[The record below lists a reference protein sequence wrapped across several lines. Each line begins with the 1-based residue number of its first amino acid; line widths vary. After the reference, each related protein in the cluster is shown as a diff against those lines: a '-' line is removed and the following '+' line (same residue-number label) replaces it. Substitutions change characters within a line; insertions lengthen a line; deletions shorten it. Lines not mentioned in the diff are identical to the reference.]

1 LQFAGKKKEKNH
13 QSLQLGQRTYYHR
26 LTALLLLQFF
36 HVTRRFF
43 EKFQKKKKEKNR
55 GTALL
60 VFVLVL
66 KIEKRNQNQI
76 GRLFCFFRK

>member
-43 EKFQKKKKEKNR
+43 EKFQKKKERKEPWNR
-55 GTALL
+55 VVG
-60 VFVLVL
+60 
-66 KIEKRNQNQI
+66 
-76 GRLFCFFRK
+76 FCFGFEN

>member
-55 GTALL
+55 GTR
-60 VFVLVL
+60 VV
-66 KIEKRNQNQI
+66 
-76 GRLFCFFRK
+76 GFCFGFEN